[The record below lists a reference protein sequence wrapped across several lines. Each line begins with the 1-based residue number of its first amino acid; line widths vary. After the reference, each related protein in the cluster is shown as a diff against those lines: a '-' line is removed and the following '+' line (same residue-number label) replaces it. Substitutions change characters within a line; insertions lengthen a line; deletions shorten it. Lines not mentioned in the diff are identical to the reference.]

1 MNLSTYMYNLFM
13 TFIILLFILVGYLY
27 YKITTAFK
35 ESFQTLDDKFM
46 VNGVDISSINENNI
60 NNVNIQSLNV
70 GATLDDLRKVESI
83 AKATDGKTDVTE
95 NSNTE
100 CTLYKKQI
108 EVLTEKLE
116 EYRFQGLFN
125 DLRRTYTII
134 ETVTDKMNQIGC
146 NK

>member
-1 MNLSTYMYNLFM
+1 MYNLFM

-100 CTLYKKQI
+100 CILYKKQI

>member
-1 MNLSTYMYNLFM
+1 MYNLFM

>member
-1 MNLSTYMYNLFM
+1 MYNLFM

-35 ESFQTLDDKFM
+35 ESFQTLDDKFR

>member
-46 VNGVDISSINENNI
+46 VNGVDISENNI